1 MTGPAEFRL
10 AMVAKDDSDRVRMA
24 RDRLV
29 EIVQQQPRVH
39 LTEFASPDLVMPSD
53 RPFDLIVAL
62 GGDGTIL
69 RACRQ
74 LGQHQV
80 PMLGVNLGKL
90 GFLAELS
97 PAEFE
102 ETLPLVLTRKYR
114 VVHHLMFECRW
125 MRCDGSVET
134 FLGLNETSIQTGAAL
149 RILKIELQVDN
160 ELVTTYSCDG
170 LIVSTPVGSTAH
182 SLAAGGPILRQD
194 LQAFVITPI
203 SPHTLTNRPLVDRA
217 DRVYRLSMPEVP
229 AGAMLVVDGQIK
241 CPLSQGDRVEIRKA
255 DVTFQLAR
263 LPGHSYYDTLH
274 RKLNWGGGPNYAG
287 A

>member
-1 MTGPAEFRL
+1 MAVRAKFRL
-10 AMVAKDDSDRVRMA
+10 AIVTKDASERVQSA
-24 RDRLV
+24 RRQLLDLV
-29 EIVQQQPRVH
+29 TQHAHVVV
-39 LTEFASPDLVMPSD
+39 TEFVAPEMVTTEKQ
-53 RPFDLIVAL
+53 PFDLIVVL

-69 RACRQ
+69 RTCRQ
-74 LGQHQV
+74 LGNTQV
-80 PMLGVNLGKL
+80 PMLGVNLGRL
-90 GFLAELS
+90 GFLADSS
-97 PAEFE
+97 PADFE
-102 ETLPLVLTRKYR
+102 KTWPQLLRGDYE

-125 MRCDGSVET
+125 LRSSGAVET
-134 FLGLNETSIQTGAAL
+134 FLGLNEASVQTGAAL
-149 RILKIELQVDN
+149 RILKIELRIED

-217 DRVYRLSMPEVP
+217 DRTYCLSMPEVP
-229 AGAMLVVDGQIK
+229 DGATLVIDGQIK
-241 CPLSQGDRVEIRKA
+241 CPLTTGDRIEIRKA

-274 RKLNWGGGPNYAG
+274 RKLNWGGSPNYDAM
-287 A
+287 